1 MIVFLFQ
8 TYLQFMY
15 IHLDN
20 KDIAQY
26 THSVFMI
33 KLSHAVY
40 KKCRVTA

>member
-8 TYLQFMY
+8 TCLQFMY

-26 THSVFMI
+26 TYCVFMI
-33 KLSHAVY
+33 KISHALY
-40 KKCRVTA
+40 KKCRVNA